1 MKKNLEYKE
10 PEFTVVKTA
19 QRDVLTDS
27 GEGILGVV
35 SNAWDTISHGGGI
48 SFGL

>member
-1 MKKNLEYKE
+1 MKKNLEYRE

-19 QRDVLTDS
+19 QQDVLTAS
-27 GEGILGVV
+27 GEGILGAV
-35 SNAWDTISHGGGI
+35 SSVWDTIGNGGGL